1 MMPSERGFS
10 MIELMVGLVILA
22 MLMALGAPS
31 FNNWILNSQI
41 RNAAEELQNG
51 LLVARSNGL
60 RLNGIAPQPD
70 DNPSNSPAYQIPQQT
85 IAGARN
91 AVLQVT
97 PEGVGVLNFDGLGRP
112 REGALTIDIGSAAGN
127 GCFAAGGN
135 LRCLRVVVTT
145 MGQVKMCD
153 PVRAS
158 TDPQGCPN

>member
-51 LLVARSNGL
+51 YLIARTNGL
-60 RLNGIAPQPD
+60 RLNGIAPDPD
-70 DNPSNSPAYQIPQQT
+70 DNPANSPSYQIPLGVM
-85 IAGARN
+85 AGARN
-91 AVLQVT
+91 VVLQVVPAGT
-97 PEGVGVLNFDGLGRP
+97 GALSFDGLGRP

-153 PVRAS
+153 PARAL